1 MENQTFS
8 STFNSTMNGGQSYNP
23 FEDPFS
29 SEGKFMTY
37 FMYFLTIPLLSIISI
52 FIMPF
57 ETASIRWYTEYRPK
71 NKIDTHESEVK
82 SYYQMFKRIKRKEGI
97 SGYYKGNHYEL

>member
-29 SEGKFMTY
+29 SEGKTLY
-37 FMYFLTIPLLSIISI
+37 FSAIPLLSIMSI
-52 FIMPF
+52 IVMPF
-57 ETASIRWYTEYRPK
+57 ETASIRWFTEYRPK
-71 NKIDTHESEVK
+71 NKIDSNESEVK
-82 SYYQMFKRIKRKEGI
+82 SYYQMLKRIKRKEGI
-97 SGYYKGNHYEL
+97 NGYYKGNHYEL